1 MRSCSL
7 ATHHVGP
14 RFRYILGYRILP
26 IPDVEIT
33 LEGWVRL
40 VSFLIECLCG
50 KMKASVPLD
59 HVFICQER
67 YSFYVELTIR
77 VGTLTR
83 QMAIGSLG
91 ATPATL
97 DYS

>member
-1 MRSCSL
+1 VGPGCVGAFLFPCNSSC
-7 ATHHVGP
+7 GP

-50 KMKASVPLD
+50 EIKASVPLD
-59 HVFICQER
+59 CVFICQE
-67 YSFYVELTIR
+67 
-77 VGTLTR
+77 
-83 QMAIGSLG
+83 
-91 ATPATL
+91 
-97 DYS
+97 